1 MQLTQEQIQSIL
13 EEAKPSIIAGL
24 REEVTRQA
32 KWEINPI
39 VSKMIQDEVTSFMT
53 AEIIPVIKQQLV
65 EGKDGLIKTAIEAA
79 NSVATGLAN
88 AMAATLKE
96 KLEKS
101 YERTKIL
108 EALFK

>member
-1 MQLTQEQIQSIL
+1 MQLTQDQIQSIL

-24 REEVTRQA
+24 RKEVTQQA
-32 KWEINPI
+32 KWEMNPI
-39 VSKMIQDEVTSFMT
+39 VAKMIQEEVTTFMNT
-53 AEIIPVIKQQLV
+53 EILPVVRQQLI
-65 EGKDGLIKTAIEAA
+65 EGKEGLISVAIGAA
-79 NSVATGLAN
+79 NSIAANLAEI
-88 AMAATLKE
+88 MAATLKE